1 MNQILVSPHS
11 LSVSLAEIIHRLE
24 EEADGFLAIVDAD
37 HHFLGTITLRDV
49 RRGIL
54 HQKTSWREM
63 INVEAYKLTTQQ
75 LPISPKQLGIQTNQA
90 FIPVVDSENKL
101 VEIIKI
107 DPAYR
112 VSFPNQVVIMAG
124 GLGKRLGELTRDL
137 PKPML
142 PMGHKPVL
150 HIIIETLVEQGFR
163 EFFLC
168 LNYKSE
174 VIREYFGDGS
184 SFGATIAYV
193 EESSPMGTA
202 GSLSLIKE
210 SFQHPFFVMNG
221 DLITTLNLQSLLQFH
236 REKEAIATMCLH
248 EYNQQMPFGVVHTR
262 NSKILSLEEKPYHKY
277 FINAGIYLLNPA
289 ALDYLPYHTACDMTT
304 VFDSML
310 QADEAV
316 HAYII
321 NEFWVDI
328 GQTET
333 YESTRNY
340 FTHFNL

>member
-11 LSVSLAEIIHRLE
+11 LSVSLSGIIRRLE
-24 EEADGFLAIVDAD
+24 EEADGFLAVVDGENT
-37 HHFLGTITLRDV
+37 FLGTITTRDI
-49 RRGIL
+49 RQGIL
-54 HQKTSWREM
+54 NRKTTWREM
-63 INVEAYKLTTQQ
+63 VNHEAFRIHAQQ
-75 LPISPKQLGIQTNQA
+75 LPLNGNQQTLPGNQLYV
-90 FIPVVDSENKL
+90 PVIDANDKL
-101 VEIIKI
+101 VDIMKL
-107 DPAYR
+107 DPTYQ
-112 VSFPNQVVIMAG
+112 VSYPNRVVIMAG
-124 GLGKRLGELTRDL
+124 GLGKRLGELTRKL

-150 HIIIETLVEQGFR
+150 HIIIETFVEQGFR
-163 EFFLC
+163 DFILC

-184 SFGATIAYV
+184 SFGATITYV
-193 EESSPMGTA
+193 EESHPMGTA
-202 GSLSLIKE
+202 GSLGLIQDAFE
-210 SFQHPFFVMNG
+210 HPFFVMNG
-221 DLITTLNLQSLLQFH
+221 DLITTLNLHSLLQFH
-236 REKEAIATMCLH
+236 REKEAMATMCLH

-277 FINAGIYLLNPA
+277 FVNAGIYLLNPS
-289 ALDYLPYHTACDMTT
+289 ALSYLPKGKASDMTT
-304 VFDSML
+304 VFDSMI

-333 YESTRNY
+333 YESTRNV
-340 FTHFNL
+340 FSHFNL